1 MNDFVKRFINFDK
14 LIATTLIKILYWVGL
29 AGIAVWGLVFLVSAF
44 GMMTQSVLA
53 GLGMLILLPIAL
65 AIMLLFWRFLCEVYI
80 VIFGI
85 YDRLG
90 EVRDRLGGPVP
101 PAAAPPPSSAVPPQ
115 A

>member
-29 AGIAVWGLVFLVSAF
+29 AGIAVWGVIFLVSAF
-44 GMMTQSVLA
+44 GMMTQNVLA
-53 GLGMLILLPIAL
+53 GLGMLVLLPLAL
-65 AIMLLFWRFLCEVYI
+65 VIMVLFWRFLCEVYI

-90 EVRDRLGGPVP
+90 EVRDRMGGPVT
-101 PAAAPPPSSAVPPQ
+101 PPPSSAVPPQ

>member
-1 MNDFVKRFINFDK
+1 MNDFVKRFITFDK

-29 AGIAVWGLVFLVSAF
+29 AGIAVWGLIALVGAF

-53 GLGMLILLPIAL
+53 GLGMLIMVPIGL
-65 AIMLLFWRFLCEVYI
+65 AVGVLFWRFLCEVYI

-90 EVRDRLGGPVP
+90 EVRDRLGGP
-101 PAAAPPPSSAVPPQ
+101 AASPSNGVPPQ